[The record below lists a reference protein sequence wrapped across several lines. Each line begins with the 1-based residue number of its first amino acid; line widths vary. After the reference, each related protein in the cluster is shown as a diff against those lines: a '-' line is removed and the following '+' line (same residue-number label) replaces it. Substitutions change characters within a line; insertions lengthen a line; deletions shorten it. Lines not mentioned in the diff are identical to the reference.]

1 MLLIVRS
8 EYCAVYNADVIS
20 GIAHTVAFVQMV
32 AFGVFS
38 GSSPSVN
45 KTIKAL
51 CATLVENL
59 ATNCSTPLK

>member
-8 EYCAVYNADVIS
+8 EYCAVNNADVIS

-32 AFGVFS
+32 AFGVS